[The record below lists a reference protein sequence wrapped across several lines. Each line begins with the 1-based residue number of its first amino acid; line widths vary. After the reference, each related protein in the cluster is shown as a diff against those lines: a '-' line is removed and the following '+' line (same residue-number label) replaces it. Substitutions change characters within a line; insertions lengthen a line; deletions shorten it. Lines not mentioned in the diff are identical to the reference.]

1 LDKHV
6 IYTKE
11 VIRQALWIP
20 DFDVSAAQ
28 ALMMPIPRGARPP
41 EMPGHPR
48 QGAVLAIAYA
58 KNGQAHLVLTRRR
71 DDLNDHAGQISFPG
85 GQQEGNETMPM
96 AALREAREEIGVQ
109 ESALE
114 LLGELSTIYI
124 SPTDFEVH
132 PYVAW
137 HEGTPHFVPQDGE
150 VAEILEASLSHL
162 LHPDTIRHEIWEMRG
177 YSVEVPFY
185 LVDHH
190 KVWGATAIML
200 SELIERIRAVL

>member
-1 LDKHV
+1 V

-11 VIRQALWIP
+11 IIRLALEIP
-20 DFDVSAAQ
+20 DFDVSAAH
-28 ALMMPIPRGARPP
+28 ALMMPIPRGTRPSG
-41 EMPGHPR
+41 MPGQPR
-48 QGAVLAIAYA
+48 QGAAVLAIAYA

-85 GQQEGNETMPM
+85 GQQEGSETMPM

-137 HEGTPHFVPQDGE
+137 HERTPVFVPQDGE

-162 LHPDTIRHEIWEMRG
+162 LDPDTMRREIWEMQG

-190 KVWGATAIML
+190 KVWGATAIMM